1 MTEIRIYQDEALRD
15 DTDDAVEGVGIPLE
29 WSETM
34 SCSTST
40 LPVFSPSGDLVASV
54 VDKTNIVVRNVDT
67 LSVVSYMTCLS
78 PPSYLEWS
86 PNGAYILACMP
97 KRATVSVFCVVS
109 MSEEES
115 SSSWMCSLTE
125 PLAGVAYATW
135 SPTGNHVFVVSEF
148 QAKLALWSL
157 KDSSCDYGVIQ
168 CPKFAN
174 SYGIGISPDGRM
186 VAVLVRKDC
195 KDSVLLYGVG
205 EWSLLADVSIDTMNA
220 AGMVWS
226 PDSRYIAVWD
236 AVYAGPRLVVV
247 SQHEVVH
254 TASWASQSGLGIRTV
269 QWSPSGHALAIGTYD
284 TDVKLLNTVTW
295 REMHVMKH
303 GVVVDETS
311 HPMVAAFVE
320 VEQEAEA
327 TDSAEEEDVL
337 DAYLRKS
344 SAPKEESCYPSPK
357 KSGARSSLRSSNQRH
372 PLNMSVDGAI
382 APTIT
387 TQYTELSLPVR
398 LPAPRVGSDE
408 VNPPMGV
415 QKLFWSP
422 TGRFIASTCEDRPHV
437 AWVWDACELVLDT
450 ILIHMAPIRD
460 FRWRPDE
467 SDTLYLVCGSRSV
480 YIWGPQAATCV
491 HVADEKFRGLN
502 LQWSNNAKVL
512 HACSKESFSCGFLES
527 LAP

>member
-1 MTEIRIYQDEALRD
+1 MAEICVYQDD
-15 DTDDAVEGVGIPLE
+15 GVEGVGIPLE

-54 VDKTNIVVRNVDT
+54 IDKISIVVRNVDT
-67 LSVVSYMTCLS
+67 LSVVSYVTCLS

-115 SSSWMCSLTE
+115 PSSWMCSLTE

-135 SPTGNHVFVVSEF
+135 SPTGEYVLVVSEF

-157 KDSSCDYGVIQ
+157 KDSSCDYGVIR
-168 CPKFAN
+168 CPKFAG
-174 SYGIGISPDGRM
+174 SHGIGISPDGRM
-186 VAVLVRKDC
+186 VAVLVRRDC
-195 KDSVLLYGVG
+195 RDSVLLYAVG

-220 AGMVWS
+220 AGIVWS

-247 SQHEVVH
+247 SHHEVVH
-254 TASWASQSGLGIRTV
+254 AASWASQSGLGIRTV

-284 TDVKLLNTVTW
+284 PDVMLLNTVTW

-303 GVVVDETS
+303 GVVVDEAS

-320 VEQEAEA
+320 VEQEGEEE
-327 TDSAEEEDVL
+327 EEEDDVL
-337 DAYLRKS
+337 GAYLKKS
-344 SAPKEESCYPSPK
+344 CAPKEESCYPSPK
-357 KSGARSSLRSSNQRH
+357 KVGVSSLRTSGQRH
-372 PLNMSVDGAI
+372 PLSMSVDGAI
-382 APTIT
+382 APTTT
-387 TQYTELSLPVR
+387 TQYSELPLPIK
-398 LPAPRVGSDE
+398 LPAPRIGSDE
-408 VNPPMGV
+408 INPPIGV
-415 QKLFWSP
+415 QKMFWSP
-422 TGRFIASTCEDRPHV
+422 TGRFIALTCEDRPHV

-450 ILIHMAPIRD
+450 VLIHMAPIRD
-460 FRWRPDE
+460 LRWRPDE
-467 SDTLYLVCGSRSV
+467 SDTLYLVCGNRSV
-480 YIWGPQAATCV
+480 YIWGPNAATCV